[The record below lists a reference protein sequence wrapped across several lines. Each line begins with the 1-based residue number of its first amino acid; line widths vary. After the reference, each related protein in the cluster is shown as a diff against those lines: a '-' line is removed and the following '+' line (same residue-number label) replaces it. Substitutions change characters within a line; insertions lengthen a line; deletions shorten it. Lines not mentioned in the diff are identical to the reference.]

1 MVEKLWED
9 ASIHPS
15 HDPQLLLEARAN
27 DGLDRNKDYRMPMTS
42 TWEIR
47 LGCTALT
54 LGT

>member
-15 HDPQLLLEARAN
+15 HDPQLLLEAGAT
-27 DGLDRNKDYRMPMTS
+27 DGPDRNKGYRMPMTS
-42 TWEIR
+42 AWEIR
-47 LGCTALT
+47 LGRTALT